1 MAWRKVAKPVDLG
14 LGDSRLRDG
23 WIRVRRF
30 DRLGEP
36 ELRHL
41 AQWWSSRRCHRPR
54 GAVPS
59 SIARGGKRCG
69 GKRFCLGN
77 GGRLRVSP
85 GYGLAARRYAR
96 EQLEFTQAFETADSG
111 A

>member
-1 MAWRKVAKPVDLG
+1 MVWRKVGKPVDLG
-14 LGDSRLRDG
+14 LGDLRLRDG
-23 WIRVRRF
+23 WIRIRRF

-41 AQWWSSRRCHRPR
+41 AQWWSSRRCHRLR

-59 SIARGGKRCG
+59 SIARG

-85 GYGLAARRYAR
+85 GYGLAARRCPR
-96 EQLEFTQAFETADSG
+96 EQLEFTRAVG
-111 A
+111 